1 MMAERKVLIVDDD
14 AAAREAL
21 AATLTEHGYVVHQA
35 GDGAEALK
43 LLGAERAIR
52 VLLTDVRLPAMD
64 GIELLARVRVAH
76 PELHV
81 ILVTAYANRSLAL
94 RALRHGAA
102 DFLPKPVDGEKLR
115 GVIERSFY
123 RTRLDQLAVSGQ
135 AAVGNLKSGALICS
149 ANGVVRSVSPEA
161 AKLLGSARDKLLGK
175 NLWQSTGYSELRDLL
190 ADPANKP
197 VTLTH
202 GQHILQVQHLPV
214 EQHGGDVVLVVTEIS
229 DLRQIQRDLK
239 AIRQDIEA
247 RVIERTRFLSEE
259 IDFSERLLD
268 TADVLIAYVN
278 PDGKLE
284 RWNKFAIDL
293 TGMTADRAE
302 EHLADIMNDA
312 ASPLAEVF
320 DPGVE
325 HEVTG
330 RIVAFVGPDG
340 MSRLLTWSA
349 RRFREGPGR
358 HGRLIVGMDVTEQKQ
373 LESTL
378 QNYNSYLEDMVR
390 QRSRELK
397 TKNAQLIHTARL
409 ASLGEMVGSIAH
421 EMKQP
426 LNVIAITSDLIK
438 LLRKNGKLS
447 DELLENNLDKIRATV
462 ERMAGTINH
471 LRGFT
476 HIDATT
482 FRPLT
487 AREVIEGALV
497 LVGVQ
502 IRQEDLEVEVSIDVN
517 LDTFRGDRNQVEQ
530 VLVNL
535 LMNARDAVLDAAQ
548 HAPIANDRRRIDIFA
563 RATDDNKWLAVEI
576 LDRGVGM
583 SEEVVEHIFEP
594 FYTTKDAARG
604 TGLGLSICLNI
615 VRAHGGDIE
624 VESSPGQ
631 GSVFRILFPVDM
643 EAELTG
649 ESQMMD

>member
-1 MMAERKVLIVDDD
+1 MLAEREVLIVDDD

-21 AATLTEHGYVVHQA
+21 AATLHEHGYAVHQA

-43 LLGAERAIR
+43 LLASKRAIR

-64 GIELLARVRVAH
+64 GIELLARVRVSH
-76 PELHV
+76 PEVHV

-102 DFLPKPVDGEKLR
+102 DFLPKPVDGDKLHS
-115 GVIERSFY
+115 VIERSLY
-123 RTRLDQLAVSGQ
+123 RTRLDQLSATGH
-135 AAVGNLKSGALICS
+135 AAVGSLKSGALICS
-149 ANGVVRSVSPEA
+149 ANGTVRTIAHDA
-161 AKLLGSARDKLLGK
+161 AKLLGVAREKLVGK
-175 NLWQSTGYSELRDLL
+175 NLWQATGLGELRDLV
-190 ADPANKP
+190 AAESHKP
-197 VTLTH
+197 VTVNRGEH
-202 GQHILQVQHLPV
+202 VLQVQHLHV
-214 EQHGGDVVLVVTEIS
+214 EQHGGDVVLVVTEIT
-229 DLRQIQRDLK
+229 DLRQIQRDLR

-259 IDFSERLLD
+259 IEFSERLLD
-268 TADVLIAYVN
+268 TSDVLIAYVN

-293 TGMTADRAE
+293 TGMAADQAE
-302 EHLADIMNDA
+302 AHIAGLMNDRL
-312 ASPLAEVF
+312 SPLAEVF
-320 DPGVE
+320 NPATE

-330 RIVAFVGPDG
+330 RSVALVGPDG

-358 HGRLIVGMDVTEQKQ
+358 FGRLVVGMDVTEQKQ

-447 DELLENNLDKIRATV
+447 DELLESNLDKIRATV
-462 ERMAGTINH
+462 ERMAATINH

-482 FRPLT
+482 FKPLT
-487 AREVIEGALV
+487 AREVIDGALT

-502 IRQEDLEVEVSIDVN
+502 IRQEDLDFDVTVEEK
-517 LDTFRGDRNQVEQ
+517 LEPFRGDRNQVEQ

-535 LMNARDAVLDAAQ
+535 LMNARDAILDAAQ
-548 HAPIANDRRRIDIFA
+548 HGTLADDRRRIHVDA
-563 RATDDNKWLAVEI
+563 RATEDNKWLAIEI

-583 SEEVVEHIFEP
+583 SEEVVDHIFEP

-643 EAELTG
+643 EAELARA
-649 ESQMMD
+649 SQMMD